1 MGGRLMRPVASG
13 HGGVTWR
20 SANGV
25 GALALLGLW
34 ACAPVR
40 VGPLQWRGGWDD
52 RTITRE
58 AQRLQMVDSRRMDL
72 VLLDTLLADPDP
84 LLRAR
89 TALAVGQL
97 RAQARY
103 GVLRGWLTDP
113 DSAVAATAAFALGI
127 GRDTAAVPALRAT
140 VLDATQRG
148 APTVAAEAAWALGEI
163 GEPARAALEEM
174 LRAAGECPGNGRRP
188 SGQEAVSPCAMALLA
203 AAKLRPVPAG
213 LVIPW
218 LRSAEVSEA
227 RAAAYALSRN
237 RSGAAVG
244 PMLAMAGHADEEV
257 RQHVGR
263 LLVRALVHDTLA
275 VRAREVL
282 ETLAKD
288 PSERV
293 RANAAR
299 SLTTFGPTTRA
310 TVWGLLADSARNV
323 RVATVDSLHLV
334 FGADEAAW
342 HQAWEA
348 DSTQA
353 VRRPLAAL
361 ARRVGVS
368 LPAGAPVPLPTLAGA
383 DSQAPR
389 RALPATWGAIG
400 ARDRPLADYERLVRQ
415 WVRPGARQPRAV
427 VHTERGP
434 IVVELL
440 AREAPLVVEAFLALA
455 EQGWYRDTRFHRV
468 VPNFVVQDG
477 DIARGSGERLGFA
490 LRESWTRQRHGRG
503 CLGLATAG
511 PDTGG
516 SQFYFC
522 HSPQPHLD
530 GAYTVFGRIMRGLD
544 AMDAIAQGDRMV
556 RVDPR

>member
-1 MGGRLMRPVASG
+1 MRARGSG
-13 HGGVTWR
+13 HRGTARRVAFGG
-20 SANGV
+20 
-25 GALALLGLW
+25 GALAVMVGL
-34 ACAPVR
+34 ADCAPVR
-40 VGPLQWRGGWDD
+40 VGPMAWRGGWDA

-58 AQRLQMVDSRRMDL
+58 ARRLQMVDARRVDT

-84 LLRAR
+84 QLRAR
-89 TALAVGQL
+89 TALAVGQV
-97 RAQARY
+97 RARARY

-127 GRDTAAVPALRAT
+127 GRDTGAVPVLRAT
-140 VLDATQRG
+140 VLGAARRD

-174 LRAAGECPGNGRRP
+174 LRPGGVCPGDQGRP
-188 SGQEAVSPCAMALLA
+188 EVPEGASPCAMTLLA
-203 AAKLRPVPAG
+203 AAKLRPVPAA

-218 LRSAEVSEA
+218 LQSGRVSEA
-227 RAAAYALSRN
+227 RAAAYALARN
-237 RSGAAVG
+237 RAGAAVG
-244 PMLAMAGHADEEV
+244 PMLAMAGHLDDEV
-257 RQHVGR
+257 RQHVAR
-263 LLVRALVHDTLA
+263 LLVRALVPDTLA
-275 VRAREVL
+275 GRAREVL
-282 ETLAKD
+282 EALAND

-299 SLTTFGPTTRA
+299 SLTTFGPSTMA
-310 TVWGLLADSARNV
+310 TVWRLLADSARNV
-323 RVATVDSLHLV
+323 RVAAVDSLHLV
-334 FGADEAAW
+334 FGADRSAW
-342 HQAWEA
+342 QRAWEA
-348 DSTQA
+348 DSTEA

-361 ARRVGVS
+361 ARRVGVALPASSPSPPAAPAAAGVQAPLRS
-368 LPAGAPVPLPTLAGA
+368 LPA
-383 DSQAPR
+383 S
-389 RALPATWGAIG
+389 WGAIG

-427 VHTERGP
+427 VHTARGP
-434 IVVELL
+434 IVVELR

-530 GAYTVFGRIMRGLD
+530 GAYTVFGRIVRGLEV
-544 AMDAIAQGDRMV
+544 MDAIVQGDRME

>member
-1 MGGRLMRPVASG
+1 MRSPASG
-13 HGGVTWR
+13 HGGAPRR
-20 SANGV
+20 SAYGV
-25 GALALLGLW
+25 GALALMGLW

-40 VGPLQWRGGWDD
+40 VGPLAWRGGWDD

-58 AQRLQMVDSRRMDL
+58 ARRLQMVDVRRIDT
-72 VLLDTLLADPDP
+72 VLLDTLLADTDP
-84 LLRAR
+84 HLRAR

-97 RAQARY
+97 RAQSRY

-140 VLDATQRG
+140 VVDAGQRG

-163 GEPARAALEEM
+163 GEPARAALEEI
-174 LRAAGECPGNGRRP
+174 LRSGGVCPGDRRRP
-188 SGQEAVSPCAMALLA
+188 QGLDAPSPCAMALLA
-203 AAKLRPVPAG
+203 AAKLRPVPAA
-213 LVIPW
+213 LVMPW

-244 PMLAMAGHADEEV
+244 PILAMAGHADEEV
-257 RQHVGR
+257 RQHVAR
-263 LLVRALVHDTLA
+263 LLVRALVPDTLA
-275 VRAREVL
+275 GGAREVL
-282 ETLAKD
+282 EALAKD

-299 SLTTFGPTTRA
+299 SLTTFGPSTLA
-310 TVWGLLADSARNV
+310 TVWRLLADSARNV

-334 FGADEAAW
+334 FGADGAAW
-342 HQAWEA
+342 RQAWEA
-348 DSTQA
+348 DSTEA

-361 ARRVGVS
+361 ARRVGVA
-368 LPAGAPVPLPTLAGA
+368 LPAGAPVPSSAPAGA
-383 DSQAPR
+383 AAQAPR
-389 RALPATWGAIG
+389 RAWPASWGAIG

-434 IVVELL
+434 IEVELL

-455 EQGWYRDTRFHRV
+455 EQGWYQDTRFHRV
-468 VPNFVVQDG
+468 VPNFVAQDG

-530 GAYTVFGRIMRGLD
+530 GAYTVFGRIRHGLD
-544 AMDAIAQGDRMV
+544 VMDAIAQGDRMV
-556 RVDPR
+556 RVAPR